1 MKKLLYVLPM
11 AALLTIASCSQ
22 GSKDKSESKEP
33 ESASSIPAASVEES
47 SKEQEPSS
55 SVEESSKE
63 QEPSSRVE
71 ESSNEQE
78 SSSADGDGYLI
89 KEPTTI
95 ELVSNSS
102 YTDDLDS
109 FIASF
114 KKIEPNVT
122 VINTKESTSYDG
134 VKDKIVDG
142 LAANNY
148 ADLAV
153 LYPDAIGTLMDY
165 GVVRQLDPYMT
176 NETYGWS
183 DDDLDDIIPAYL
195 QEGTEYILPGTYSLP
210 FSKST
215 EAMFYNKCILGLDL
229 SKFDSSINGGNPIS
243 EEYINNL
250 TWDELFD
257 HLAPALVSY
266 NNTLDDERKILRD
279 NATYTKAVFGYDS
292 DDNLFITLAEQY
304 GYGYTEV
311 DPVTG
316 EGKLLFNN
324 DGMKGLM
331 KKFKAAYDNGYFF
344 TKGSSKNG
352 KYTNFSF
359 TASSAL
365 FTVGSTGGLKYQ
377 VAANL
382 DTGVARIPQAPA
394 GEGRKNSLISQGPSI
409 CLLDHKD
416 DNRALAAWLFYKHMT
431 NEMNSLKWALDTGY
445 SPIRYSNMETN
456 DYLDVASEEGKE
468 LYSLDMVKA
477 RVFQYVADEKVASS
491 FYTTPVF
498 KGSDAARTVCGS
510 LVTTLLMKDKGT
522 LTDEI
527 VNTEFDKAENTIK
540 TKM

>member
-266 NNTLDDERKILRD
+266 NNTLDDDHKILRD

-292 DDNLFITLAEQY
+292 DDNLFITLAEQS

-445 SPIRYSNMETN
+445 SPIRYSNMESN